1 MLAQASILLGRAQ
14 RAMVDRRSS
23 LDEYESAAIDS
34 VFKYYDK
41 DGSGAIN
48 VKELQK
54 GMLAVVPDAGEVIAE
69 IIDDL
74 DADGDQTIDLV
85 EFRTACTRLLLGHET
100 FEDVSRAFQYIDHDR
115 NGFISP
121 SELKKLLMTTG
132 SSPLALDE
140 AEQLISWA
148 DKDGDGVLNYKEFT
162 YFLCGDKSQKQMRF
176 EEEQRLAEEKKKE
189 AAKIAAMTKIA
200 ADDQAG
206 PNDLYTTAKNEDVA
220 PPPAGAG
227 NVAGAGVGL

>member
-1 MLAQASILLGRAQ
+1 
-14 RAMVDRRSS
+14 MVERRSE
-23 LDEYESAAIDS
+23 LDDYERLAIDA
-34 VFKYYDK
+34 VFKFYDK
-41 DGSGAIN
+41 DGNGNIN
-48 VKELQK
+48 VMELEK
-54 GMLAVVPDAGEVIAE
+54 GMIAVQPDAKEVIAE

-132 SSPLALDE
+132 QNPLALDE

-162 YFLCGDKSQKQMRF
+162 YFLCGDKSQKQMRL
-176 EEEQRLAEEKKKE
+176 EEEKRIAEEKKKE
-189 AAKIAAMTKIA
+189 EARIVKVEDT
-200 ADDQAG
+200 G
-206 PNDLYTTAKNEDVA
+206 PQDTYKSA
-220 PPPAGAG
+220 PTE
-227 NVAGAGVGL
+227 GAGVGL